1 MNVGVV
7 GLWHL
12 GTVTAACLAA
22 AGHDVVAVDAASV
35 VEPIEAGT
43 LPVAEPGLHALVA
56 EQRAAGRLR
65 FGADL
70 AALCDREFVWIT
82 YDTPIDRDDNADVEF
97 VVERVGAVIDALDGY
112 ATIAVSSQLPVGS
125 VARLEAIAQAAGKS
139 SRLTFAAIPENLR
152 LGSAIAYFRSPD
164 RMIVGVRESVARE
177 RIAQLL
183 FPFVQRIEWMRVE
196 SAEMTKHALNAFL
209 ATSVA
214 FMNEIAGVCERVGAD
229 AREVEVGLKSDLRI
243 GPKAYLRAGQAFA
256 GGTLARDLAFLAAI
270 GERTGAPVQQLEA
283 TRASNERHKA
293 WLTGAVMSALNGT
306 ADPVVALLGLVY
318 KPGTDTLRA
327 STAVA
332 LARELRERG
341 IRVRGY
347 DPAIAPGNVE
357 LAGILDV
364 TSDVREALAGADVAV
379 LATPWP
385 EFRALRA
392 AEFAPLRGRTVVDP
406 DRFLSAEGGAF
417 GGLRY
422 IAFGAGNAASPEIQP
437 T

>member
-1 MNVGVV
+1 VNVGVV

-22 AGHDVVAVDAASV
+22 AGHDVVALDAPSV
-35 VEPIEAGT
+35 VEPIAAGT
-43 LPVAEPGLHALVA
+43 LPVAEPGLAALVA
-56 EQRAAGRLR
+56 DERAAGRLR
-65 FGADL
+65 FAADL
-70 AALCDREFVWIT
+70 AVLRDRELVWIT
-82 YDTPIDRDDNADVEF
+82 YDTPIDRADNADVEF
-97 VVERVGAVIDALDGY
+97 VVERVRAVIRALDGS

-125 VARLEAIAQAAGKS
+125 VARLEAVAQAAGKAG
-139 SRLTFAAIPENLR
+139 RLSFAAIPENLR
-152 LGSAIAYFRSPD
+152 LGSAIAYFRAPD
-164 RMIVGVRESVARE
+164 RMIVGVREAAARE
-177 RIAQLL
+177 RIARMLA
-183 FPFVQRIEWMRVE
+183 PFVERIEWMRIE

-270 GERTGAPVQQLEA
+270 GERTGAPVTQLEA

-293 WLTGAVMSALNGT
+293 WLMGAVMSALAGT
-306 ADPVVALLGLVY
+306 TDPVVALLGLVY

-357 LAGILDV
+357 LAGIVDV
-364 TSDVREALAGADVAV
+364 VAGVREAVDNADVAV

-385 EFRALRA
+385 EFRTLGGPD
-392 AEFAPLRGRTVVDP
+392 FAPLRGRVVVDP
-406 DRFLSAEGGAF
+406 DRFLSSACGASE
-417 GGLRY
+417 GLRY
-422 IAFGAGNAASPEIQP
+422 IAFGAGNAAPQRQP